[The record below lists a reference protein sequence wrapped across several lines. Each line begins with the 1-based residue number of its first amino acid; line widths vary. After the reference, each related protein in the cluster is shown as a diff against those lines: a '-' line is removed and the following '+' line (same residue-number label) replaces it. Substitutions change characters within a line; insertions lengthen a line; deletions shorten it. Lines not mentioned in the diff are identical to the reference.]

1 MAKRAP
7 ASKSARRA
15 VKRTPASK
23 PARRVVKAKARP
35 TALKPVAVKH
45 AATTPVKPVAP
56 APSAVK
62 PAAAKPSSPRA
73 PRQAAK
79 PAAPPPGLQRERRR
93 LPDAEAFPPTPP
105 SSLDLDRHPSA
116 ARSGQS
122 GTREHLSEHNESSPV
137 LTGGDVDADW
147 EQAYSSGEEAPG
159 GDNPTPDQDIVDE
172 IGRALGLEYDDDE
185 ELKGAGKLEERDK
198 HRWELD
204 PASAE
209 DFEDREE

>member
-1 MAKRAP
+1 MVKRAP
-7 ASKSARRA
+7 ASK
-15 VKRTPASK
+15 PAL
-23 PARRVVKAKARP
+23 RVVKAKTRP
-35 TALKPVAVKH
+35 AASKPVAVKR
-45 AATTPVKPVAP
+45 AVTLPVKPVAP
-56 APSAVK
+56 APAAVK
-62 PAAAKPSSPRA
+62 PAPAKPSPARA
-73 PRQAAK
+73 PRQAAR
-79 PAAPPPGLQRERRR
+79 PAAPPPALQRERRR

-122 GTREHLSEHNESSPV
+122 GTREHLREHNESSPA

>member
-45 AATTPVKPVAP
+45 ATTTPVKAVAP

-122 GTREHLSEHNESSPV
+122 GTRDHLSEHNESSPA